1 MTAMRRVRNVRGG
14 MAVFL
19 CASEKSFQNVSRETF
34 GNRFQFVSSDQNL
47 LKALEVLVINE
58 TAPVLRLFLR
68 CGGGFIDY
76 GFSQL
81 SEAKQRTTRY
91 AGAY

>member
-1 MTAMRRVRNVRGG
+1 MTGSKICANHQISGLSSVGLHAFHEISEILAGAEV
-14 MAVFL
+14 AV
-19 CASEKSFQNVSRETF
+19 AH
-34 GNRFQFVSSDQNL
+34 
-47 LKALEVLVINE
+47 
-58 TAPVLRLFLR
+58 
-68 CGGGFIDY
+68 DY